1 METFVLMNLA
11 NSKFFTIA
19 RILFPTGEMFTDGAE
34 MSRHLPS
41 TRTTFDTVVTSM
53 LFMPPA
59 MRALQMSEMTT
70 FISLLILTSF
80 RDVVA
85 VMAWIELCATRESHS
100 VVDNVLLIRFKFR
113 KWLFMLHVPLDSI
126 IESVIAVG
134 GVSLWLSSVCWD
146 TH

>member
-1 METFVLMNLA
+1 METFVQMNLA
-11 NSKFFTIA
+11 NSTFFTIA
-19 RILFPTGEMFTDGAE
+19 RILFHTSEMFSDGAE

-59 MRALQMSEMTT
+59 MRALQMSGMTSFSL
-70 FISLLILTSF
+70 FIVTSF

-100 VVDNVLLIRFKFR
+100 A
-113 KWLFMLHVPLDSI
+113 VPLI
-126 IESVIAVG
+126 MFYWLPRTQT
-134 GVSLWLSSVCWD
+134 SLFSWKCARKGRREEDNGRDVWQILFSRWRQE
-146 TH
+146 